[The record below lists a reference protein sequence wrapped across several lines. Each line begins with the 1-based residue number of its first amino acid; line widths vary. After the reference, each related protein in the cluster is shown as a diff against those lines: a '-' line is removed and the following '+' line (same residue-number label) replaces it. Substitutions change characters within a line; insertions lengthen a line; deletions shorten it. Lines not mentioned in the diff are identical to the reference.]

1 MDGPSSQ
8 VNVLLVDDEDNIL
21 RSLRRLLRQQP
32 YTVTTASSGAQALEI
47 LSQQPFDLVMS
58 DARMPGMDGAELL
71 AEVSQRWPDTIRILL
86 TGFADM
92 TTTIKAINEGRIYRY
107 VAKPWNDEELK
118 TIIHQALAH
127 QFSERER
134 VRLQKLTEAQNRE
147 LHDLNATL
155 EQRVIARTE
164 ELQQTADMLD
174 LAHEELKRSYVTT
187 TEVFSSLINLRLT
200 PEYQTNASVIDLVKR
215 YTQRYELDSETGRD
229 LSMAAAL
236 YNLGKLS
243 WSDSLFR
250 QPSGMLK
257 REQRALYQTY
267 PTTGEQLLMA
277 LDPLQGA
284 ARMIRHHQERWNGSG
299 FPDRLSGEAIPFG
312 ARLLKIVVD
321 YIEVQC
327 GLITQRRATQ
337 EEALELLHQYAGR
350 LYDPVLCE
358 RFIALCR
365 NSRLA
370 KTPADPN
377 QIAVGIEVLQ
387 PGMEL
392 ARDLFASSGL
402 LLLNA
407 GKVLT
412 PNLIEKLTAFERTE
426 PEGSRFVIHVLAPS
440 KTQVESQ
447 S

>member
-1 MDGPSSQ
+1 MSAQPAS
-8 VNVLLVDDEDNIL
+8 VNVLLVDDEENIL
-21 RSLRRLLRQQP
+21 RSLKRLLRHQS
-32 YTVTTASSGAQALEI
+32 YSLTTATSGSQALEI

-92 TTTIKAINEGRIYRY
+92 STTVRAINEGRIYRY
-107 VAKPWNDEELK
+107 IAKPWNDDELQ
-118 TIIHQALAH
+118 TIINQALAH
-127 QFSERER
+127 QFAERER
-134 VRLQKLTEAQNRE
+134 VRLRKLTQAQNQE
-147 LHDLNATL
+147 LQALNATL
-155 EQRVIARTE
+155 EQRVLARTE

-200 PEYQTNASVIDLVKR
+200 KEYQTNTWVIERVKR
-215 YTQRYELDSETGRD
+215 YAQLYGLDDETSRD

-250 QPSGMLK
+250 QPSGTLK
-257 REQRALYQTY
+257 GEQRASYQAY
-267 PTTGEQLLMA
+267 PATGEQQLMA

-284 ARMIRHHQERWNGSG
+284 ARLIRHHQERWNGAG
-299 FPDRLSGEAIPFG
+299 FPDRLSGEKIPFG
-312 ARLLKIVVD
+312 ARLLKIAVD
-321 YIEVQC
+321 FVEVQC
-327 GLITQRRATQ
+327 GLITRHRATQ
-337 EEALELLHQYAGR
+337 DEALELLHQYAGK
-350 LYDPVLCE
+350 LYDPTVCE
-358 RFIALCR
+358 RFIAMCR
-365 NSRLA
+365 ETRLA
-370 KTPADPN
+370 EAPADPN
-377 QIAVGIEVLQ
+377 QIAVETNALQ
-387 PGMEL
+387 PGMVL

-402 LLLNA
+402 LLLNS
-407 GKVLT
+407 GKALT

-426 PEGSRFVIHVLAPS
+426 PEGARFVVFIRTPS
-440 KTQVESQ
+440 RAKAEPQ